1 MAGDRVQPNRLRCR
15 AWEGSRSGG
24 QQREE
29 VAGFRFTTYPCRVAA
44 KSVGFEAQEVGRR
57 QRPPAQEP

>member
-1 MAGDRVQPNRLRCR
+1 M
-15 AWEGSRSGG
+15 GG
-24 QQREE
+24 LEEWGEQSEE

>member
-1 MAGDRVQPNRLRCR
+1 VGEQ
-15 AWEGSRSGG
+15 S
-24 QQREE
+24 EE